1 VPLRSKLVPFAAGVV
16 VGAFA
21 RAAYPK
27 LKEQY
32 GPRVKEALAPLA
44 SSALSGVR
52 DAVSEAARA
61 ASRAAAAD
69 RAG

>member
-1 VPLRSKLVPFAAGVV
+1 VPLLSKLVPFSAGVV
-16 VGAFA
+16 VGALA
-21 RAAYPK
+21 RDAYPR

-32 GPRVKEALAPLA
+32 GPRVKEAVAPLV

-52 DAVSEAARA
+52 DAVGEAARA